1 MVYLWSLQTVYVV
14 NDEEVPRNRREKKK
28 DLTRVQTLMSSG
40 CYQYNNWV
48 GMYSMVV
55 ILREEKQETR
65 VLYFFSYDMSSFVIQ
80 VLRTVSH
87 SKQKLPK
94 NSFLFFFPSRGRE
107 EREENLLDAHKHCLH
122 TGSSLI
128 AKGFKRTMVEFVA
141 SHMHLLTYK

>member
-1 MVYLWSLQTVYVV
+1 MILMVYLWSLQTVYVV

-87 SKQKLPK
+87 SKQKLPE
-94 NSFLFFFPSRGRE
+94 NSFLGVFSLQRKRG
-107 EREENLLDAHKHCLH
+107 
-122 TGSSLI
+122 
-128 AKGFKRTMVEFVA
+128 KRGKLA
-141 SHMHLLTYK
+141 

>member
-1 MVYLWSLQTVYVV
+1 MTKRFQETEW
-14 NDEEVPRNRREKKK
+14 EKKK

-87 SKQKLPK
+87 SKQKLPE
-94 NSFLFFFPSRGRE
+94 NSFLGFFFPPEE
-107 EREENLLDAHKHCLH
+107 ERKERKTCLMH
-122 TGSSLI
+122 TNIVCTRVPRSLQRDS
-128 AKGFKRTMVEFVA
+128 KEQWW
-141 SHMHLLTYK
+141 SL

>member
-80 VLRTVSH
+80 VLRTVSP
-87 SKQKLPK
+87 SKQKLPE
-94 NSFLFFFPSRGRE
+94 NSFWFFFPLQRKRGKRGK
-107 EREENLLDAHKHCLH
+107 LAWCTQTLSAHGFLAHCK
-122 TGSSLI
+122 GIQKNNGGVCSLTH
-128 AKGFKRTMVEFVA
+128 ALA
-141 SHMHLLTYK
+141 HL